1 MTSASEN
8 PEVTVVGAGIV
19 GICCA
24 LALVEKG
31 FRVGVIDRAGP
42 AEGAS
47 YGNAGVITPW
57 GCVPQ
62 SVPVIWRKIPKWLI
76 DPEGPVSLRLGYVP
90 KFIPWALKFLRA
102 GRSKHITATADAMS
116 ALSRPSVDLYKALLK
131 NTSHEQLVADCWGLY
146 IYRNLSAMK
155 HDDVKI
161 RLRKERKA
169 PMEFVDGKTL
179 REIEPAIST
188 EYQAAHVIKDQ
199 ARAVM
204 PGKLGK
210 VLAQKAKSL
219 GVNFTRSSVHAI
231 KPDVGRSWELILD
244 GETATTG
251 KLVIAAG
258 AWSAGLLASVGVRV
272 PLEAERGYHLMFTN
286 PGVSLRHS
294 ITDVEA
300 TFVVSSMEEG
310 VRSAGTAEFAGIN
323 ALPQYKRAHV
333 LARLTKRM
341 LPGLNIDD
349 AQEWMGTRPSFP
361 DSLPCI
367 GQVAARPNLYLAFG
381 HGHLGLT
388 MAPKTGRVIADIIS
402 NQQPDID
409 VSPYRAERFS

>member
-1 MTSASEN
+1 
-8 PEVTVVGAGIV
+8 VVGAGIV

-31 FRVGVIDRAGP
+31 FCVHVIDRAGP

-62 SVPVIWRKIPKWLI
+62 SVPGIWRKIPKWLI
-76 DPEGPVSLRLGYVP
+76 DPEGPISLRLGYLP
-90 KFIPWALKFLRA
+90 KFAPWALKFLRA
-102 GRSKHITATADAMS
+102 GRSKHIPATANGMS

-131 NTSHEQLVADCWGLY
+131 NTGHEQLIADCWGLY
-146 IYRNLSAMK
+146 IYRNSSALK
-155 HDDVKI
+155 PDDVKI
-161 RLRKERKA
+161 RLREERQV
-169 PMEFVDGKTL
+169 PMEIVDGNTL
-179 REIEPAIST
+179 RDIEPAISSD
-188 EYQAAHVIKDQ
+188 YQAAHVIKDQ

-204 PGKLGK
+204 PGKLGQA
-210 VLAQKAKSL
+210 LAQKAEFL
-219 GVNFTRSSVHAI
+219 GVKFIRSSVHAI
-231 KPDVGRSWELILD
+231 KPNVDRNWELTLD

-300 TFVVSSMEEG
+300 TFVVSSMEDG

-333 LARLTKRM
+333 LAPLTKRM
-341 LPGLNIDD
+341 LPGLNTDD
-349 AQEWMGTRPSFP
+349 TEEWMGTRPSFP

-367 GQVAARPNLYLAFG
+367 GRVAARPNLYLAFG
-381 HGHLGLT
+381 HGHYGLT

-402 NQQPDID
+402 NEQPDID
-409 VSPYRAERFS
+409 LSPYQAERFY